1 MNNVSIR
8 KCIAIVSLVLIPSV
22 IAILFF
28 TVSIFGVIIIFGD
41 AHDFSDLYSKEVLKN
56 NYISL
61 LFTLVITG
69 SVGFG
74 IGVILWKFIMK
85 KTNLVTQD
93 FIDYWYGKN

>member
-1 MNNVSIR
+1 MNNIAI
-8 KCIAIVSLVLIPSV
+8 KKIIAIVSLVLIPSV

-28 TVSIFGVIIIFGD
+28 TASTFGVIMIFGD
-41 AHDFSDLYSKEVLKN
+41 VDDFSDLYSKEATKSFYN
-56 NYISL
+56 TI

-69 SVGFG
+69 SIGFG

-93 FIDYWYGKN
+93 FINY